1 MIGNVI
7 EQLFKNMNYN
17 VGSLLAMMIL
27 ILILVSVK
35 IVSKIDKG
43 LVVLAGFNV
52 NDTID
57 DINYIVKKIVN
68 LRIFDDEN
76 GVMNKSVIDVNG
88 EILSISQFTLQAI
101 TKDGNRPSYVNA
113 MKGEDAIKLYEIF
126 NSKLNESVKT
136 YPGVFGADMLIKIDN
151 DGPITIVIDS
161 QNK

>member
-1 MIGNVI
+1 MKVVI
-7 EQLFKNMNYN
+7 QRCKS
-17 VGSLLAMMIL
+17 GSCT
-27 ILILVSVK
+27 VDDK

-76 GVMNKSVIDVNG
+76 GVMNRSVIDVNG
-88 EILSISQFTLQAI
+88 EILSISQFTSQAI

-113 MKGEDAIKLYEIF
+113 MKGEDAIKLYDIF
-126 NSKLNESVKT
+126 NSKLNENVKT

>member
-1 MIGNVI
+1 MKVVI
-7 EQLFKNMNYN
+7 QRCKS
-17 VGSLLAMMIL
+17 GSCT
-27 ILILVSVK
+27 VDDK

-68 LRIFDDEN
+68 LRIFADEN
-76 GVMNKSVIDVNG
+76 GVMKRSVIDVNG

-101 TKDGNRPSYVNA
+101 TKDGNRPSYINA

>member
-1 MIGNVI
+1 MKVI
-7 EQLFKNMNYN
+7 VQRCKC
-17 VGSLLAMMIL
+17 GSCT
-27 ILILVSVK
+27 VNDK

-113 MKGEDAIKLYEIF
+113 MKGEDAIKLYEEF
-126 NSKLNESVKT
+126 NRRLNESVCT
-136 YPGVFGADMLIKIDN
+136 LPGVFGAEMEVNIIN

-161 QNK
+161 KAK

>member
-1 MIGNVI
+1 MKVVI
-7 EQLFKNMNYN
+7 QRCKS
-17 VGSLLAMMIL
+17 GSCTVEDKM
-27 ILILVSVK
+27 
-35 IVSKIDKG
+35 VSKIDKG
-43 LVVLAGFNV
+43 LVVLVGFNV

-76 GVMNKSVIDVNG
+76 GVMNRSVIDVNG

-113 MKGEDAIKLYEIF
+113 MKGEDAIKLYDIF
-126 NSKLNESVKT
+126 NSKLNENVKT
-136 YPGVFGADMLIKIDN
+136 YSGVFGADMLIKIDN

>member
-1 MIGNVI
+1 MKVVI
-7 EQLFKNMNYN
+7 QGCKN
-17 VGSLLAMMIL
+17 GSCTRDDQIE
-27 ILILVSVK
+27 
-35 IVSKIDKG
+35 SKIDKG